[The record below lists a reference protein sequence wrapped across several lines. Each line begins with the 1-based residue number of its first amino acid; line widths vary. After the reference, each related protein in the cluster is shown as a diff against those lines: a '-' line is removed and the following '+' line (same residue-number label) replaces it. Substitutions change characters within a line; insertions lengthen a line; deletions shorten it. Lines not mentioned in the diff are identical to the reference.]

1 MLSLFTHFK
10 LLASV
15 EPQPWLKVCSFAE
28 IQMIRLSAGLKKS
41 LWARQYLARLL
52 MSNMFRTVRACHLC
66 YFRRI
71 SECKYVNNTEIY
83 LDQHPTVSLVF
94 AAPFVLSKKSCLPA
108 TRQHSLGALG
118 KTSIRSLRG
127 ILCLSLKSPLPT
139 PSASVVCVSEME
151 ANSPLS
157 SVCHGWHTP
166 QRYARQ
172 TDR

>member
-1 MLSLFTHFK
+1 MFMHFK
-10 LLASV
+10 FLASV

-94 AAPFVLSKKSCLPA
+94 AAPFVLSKNPVFLQPGSMLWVLWE
-108 TRQHSLGALG
+108 RLQ
-118 KTSIRSLRG
+118 
-127 ILCLSLKSPLPT
+127 
-139 PSASVVCVSEME
+139 
-151 ANSPLS
+151 
-157 SVCHGWHTP
+157 
-166 QRYARQ
+166 
-172 TDR
+172 